1 MKRMFERFKNYL
13 HGNENMKTFSEW
25 IIDNIGAL
33 FANIKALF
41 SGVKLF
47 ERINILEQKLQNIEA
62 QNNSDKTEILNEI
75 RELKKSLTDDSRKS
89 QEEIK
94 AEIKTLGKNIANEL
108 SILDESMRMLLVA
121 SIIDNMDLKK

>member
-1 MKRMFERFKNYL
+1 MKRMFESFKNYL